1 MPDERLTISSSAR
14 VHPDEVARHTFGT
27 QRRGFDPAEVRT
39 FLEHVARELV
49 ASADREQELHRA
61 LSEAENRAA
70 NPVLDESTLTA
81 ALGLETARV
90 LRSAHEAATDLVA
103 RAENDASRLRSQV
116 QEEAEQLQRHTEQS
130 AHDRSAEAEA
140 AATELRRRAHEEAS
154 SRVEGAKLEAEAL
167 VTQTRAECR
176 AMVQEAQ
183 ELRSRVLADLGRRR
197 RVLHSQIEQLRAGR
211 ERLAETIGDV
221 RNAVDQI
228 TDELFRAE
236 DQARLA
242 AEAAGRQ
249 AAQGELAED
258 TALEAT
264 NDGDAPG
271 AGAAPGGE
279 PDTRATVDELF
290 ARLRAEAGSGT
301 EPDDATAVVTAGAAI
316 AHEPLSDE
324 PIESVRILP
333 SAPAAPRAKAVAPP
347 GKAGSGPTPA
357 APGAPAEPPVRDAK
371 TESSVGISAGPG
383 STDVGDRPRDGA
395 GEGAHGDGEPVVD
408 PLVVQRDEVLDPLV
422 ATLAR
427 RLKRA
432 LQDDQ
437 NDILDR
443 LRAKGG
449 WAPGVLLSE
458 DDHARR
464 YVRAV
469 ADQLTEAARAG
480 ATFAGGKADEAPGV
494 DDVAASM
501 ASEIVAP
508 LRRRLESAGPSVDE
522 GDESA
527 LVELVG
533 AAFREWKGAR
543 TERLAGDQTVFAFA
557 RAALAAVPPG
567 TMLRWVVDDDV
578 AECPD
583 CDDNALAGPVASSE
597 DFPTGHAHPPAHAGC
612 RCLLVPANA

>member
-1 MPDERLTISSSAR
+1 MPDERLTISSSGR

-27 QRRGFDPAEVRT
+27 QRRGFDPAEVRS

-49 ASADREQELHRA
+49 ASADREQELRRA
-61 LSEAENRAA
+61 LTEAENRAA

-90 LRSAHEAATDLVA
+90 LRSAHEAAADLVG
-103 RAENDASRLRSQV
+103 RA

-140 AATELRRRAHEEAS
+140 AATELRRRAHEDATA
-154 SRVEGAKLEAEAL
+154 RVEGAKLEAEAL

-183 ELRSRVLADLGRRR
+183 ELRSRVLADLARRR

-236 DQARLA
+236 DEARLA

-249 AAQGELAED
+249 AAQGELS
-258 TALEAT
+258 EAT
-264 NDGDAPG
+264 TSEGVTDDGAPG
-271 AGAAPGGE
+271 DPAATGDDSDPKQSVE
-279 PDTRATVDELF
+279 ELF
-290 ARLRAEAGSGT
+290 ARLRAEAGT
-301 EPDDATAVVTAGAAI
+301 ATAPEEAVVEDAADAAG
-316 AHEPLSDE
+316 SDE
-324 PIESVRILP
+324 PLERVRIVP
-333 SAPAAPRAKAVAPP
+333 PESAAVSGSATSRRKP
-347 GKAGSGPTPA
+347 GPDRSEK
-357 APGAPAEPPVRDAK
+357 
-371 TESSVGISAGPG
+371 AGPG
-383 STDVGDRPRDGA
+383 PSSAAPAGPVEVPVPSPGAEAAVEGSSGPDSEDGA
-395 GEGAHGDGEPVVD
+395 DDGDDQVID
-408 PLVVQRDEVLDPLV
+408 PLVAQRDEVLNPLV

-427 RLKRA
+427 RLKRS

-458 DDHARR
+458 EDHARR
-464 YVRAV
+464 YVQAV
-469 ADQLTEAARAG
+469 ADQLNEAARAG
-480 ATFAGGKADEAPGV
+480 ATFAGGKADDAPGV

-501 ASEIVAP
+501 AAEIVAP

-557 RAALAAVPPG
+557 RAALAAVPEG
-567 TMLRWVVDDDV
+567 TMVRWIVDDDV
-578 AECPD
+578 PECPD
-583 CDDNALAGPVASSE
+583 CDDNALAGPVASRE